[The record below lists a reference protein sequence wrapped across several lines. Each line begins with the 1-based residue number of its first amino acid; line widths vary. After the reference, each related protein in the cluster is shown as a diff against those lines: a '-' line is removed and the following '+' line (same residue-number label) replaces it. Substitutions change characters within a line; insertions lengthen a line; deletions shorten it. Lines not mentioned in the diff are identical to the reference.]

1 MCNLYKCYT
10 FFLPNCIVF
19 SQSQSSIFFMYT
31 NTLARLT
38 MTTLSV
44 SSVTWCLDVGFKAE
58 IRIKEVKITHC
69 DSHPL

>member
-1 MCNLYKCYT
+1 
-10 FFLPNCIVF
+10 
-19 SQSQSSIFFMYT
+19 
-31 NTLARLT
+31 

-69 DSHPL
+69 DRLSEEN